1 MTMTIE
7 KKLRDF
13 HFWNGA
19 ATNAAKLTLEELDQ
33 LEAELEEIYVTND
46 DEPMSVTKIND
57 LMWFDFEMIC
67 EWLDLEYEEVVARK
81 DRWEE

>member
-13 HFWNGA
+13 HFWSGA
-19 ATNAAKLTLEELDQ
+19 ATNAAKLTPEELDRM
-33 LEAELEEIYVTND
+33 ETVLEEYSANTEPWSTTEVND
-46 DEPMSVTKIND
+46 EF
-57 LMWFDFEMIC
+57 WFNFENMC
-67 EWLDLEYEEVVARK
+67 ESIGLDYEEVMARK